1 MRVWLRERE
10 GETAIGIDCFATAH
24 SSSVGMYTMSAA
36 TAVKLIDNNNDMLYI
51 PYI

>member
-1 MRVWLRERE
+1 MRVWLREIERE
-10 GETAIGIDCFATAH
+10 SDGIDCFATAH